1 MPNQE
6 AQVGGGE
13 IGRTMRDAGLEKAIK
28 AAGGVVSLARAIGIA
43 QPSVSAW
50 SRIPA
55 ERVLAIEA
63 LTRVHRYILRPD
75 LYGPSEDQV
84 TSKSEVD
91 EIDQLRAAEY
101 GLLSLLL
108 GKAPDAETLK
118 RVATLKGDA
127 SDLGMAHIELAA
139 AAAAADDRAVSKEF
153 FDLFIGLGRGD
164 LLPYASYYL
173 TGFLH
178 ERPLARVRED
188 LDQLGIERAG
198 TSREPEDHIAIL
210 LEVMAGLARGEFE
223 ADFSEQARFF
233 DRHLSWAARCSPIS
247 RCRIAGFPP
256 WAVSPRLHG
265 TESEAFT
272 LPGSEAKGTASA
284 SHPMLQGAIG
294 RRRPRSRGGVDR
306 RRSS

>member
-1 MPNQE
+1 
-6 AQVGGGE
+6 
-13 IGRTMRDAGLEKAIK
+13 MRDAGLEQAIR
-28 AAGGVVSLARAIGIA
+28 AAGGVASLARGIGIA

-55 ERVLAIEA
+55 ERVLAVEA

-84 TSKSEVD
+84 KSKSEVD

-108 GKAPDAETLK
+108 GKAPDADTLK

-127 SDLGMAHIELAA
+127 SELGMAHIELASLA
-139 AAAAADDRAVSKEF
+139 AATDDRAVSKEF
-153 FDLFIGLGRGD
+153 FDLFVGLGRGE

-188 LDQLGIERAG
+188 LDALGIERAG
-198 TSREPEDHIAIL
+198 ISREPEDHIAIL
-210 LEVMAGLARGEFE
+210 LEVMSGLARGEFE
-223 ADFSEQARFF
+223 ADFSEQSRFF
-233 DRHLSWAARCSPIS
+233 ERHLKPWAARMFADIEMSQS
-247 RCRIAGFPP
+247 ARFYRAVGRVGRIFME
-256 WAVSPRLHG
+256 L
-265 TESEAFT
+265 ESEAFT
-272 LPGSEAKGTASA
+272 LSE
-284 SHPMLQGAIG
+284 
-294 RRRPRSRGGVDR
+294 
-306 RRSS
+306 

>member
-1 MPNQE
+1 MHRWRGD
-6 AQVGGGE
+6 V
-13 IGRTMRDAGLEKAIK
+13 
-28 AAGGVVSLARAIGIA
+28 GIA

-55 ERVLAIEA
+55 ERVLAVEA
-63 LTRVHRYILRPD
+63 LTQVNRFVLRPD

-84 TSKSEVD
+84 NVATEID

-108 GKAPDAETLK
+108 GKAPDTETLT
-118 RVATLKGDA
+118 RGGNAKGDG

-139 AAAAADDRAVSKEF
+139 AAAATDDRAVSKEF
-153 FDLFIGLGRGD
+153 FDLFIGLGRGE

-188 LDQLGIERAG
+188 LGALGIERAG

-210 LEVMAGLARGEFE
+210 LEVMAGLARGDFE
-223 ADFSEQARFF
+223 AEFAEQARFF
-233 DRHLSWAARCSPIS
+233 RAASQ
-247 RCRIAGFPP
+247 
-256 WAVSPRLHG
+256 AVGGADVRRSGNVAIGALLPRRRPHRPCLHG
-265 TESEAFT
+265 TGIEAFT
-272 LPGSEAKGTASA
+272 LSE
-284 SHPMLQGAIG
+284 
-294 RRRPRSRGGVDR
+294 
-306 RRSS
+306 

>member
-1 MPNQE
+1 
-6 AQVGGGE
+6 
-13 IGRTMRDAGLEKAIK
+13 MRDAGLEQAIK
-28 AAGGVVSLARAIGIA
+28 AAGGVASLARGIGIA

-55 ERVLAIEA
+55 ERVLAVEA
-63 LTRVHRYILRPD
+63 LTRVQRYILRPD

-108 GKAPDAETLK
+108 GKAPDADTLK

-139 AAAAADDRAVSKEF
+139 AAADDGAVSKEF

-188 LDQLGIERAG
+188 LDLLGIERAG
-198 TSREPEDHIAIL
+198 PSREPEDHIAIL
-210 LEVMAGLARGEFE
+210 LEVMSGLARGDFE
-223 ADFSEQARFF
+223 ANFNEQARFF
-233 DRHLSWAARCSPIS
+233 ERHLKPWAARMFADLEIS
-247 RCRIAGFPP
+247 QSANFYRAVGRVGRIFME
-256 WAVSPRLHG
+256 L
-265 TESEAFT
+265 ESEAFT
-272 LPGSEAKGTASA
+272 LS
-284 SHPMLQGAIG
+284 
-294 RRRPRSRGGVDR
+294 
-306 RRSS
+306 